1 MIPKISALNLADVVL
16 EVLNKCNMDVFN
28 CRRQSYNNASNMSGT
43 YNGMQAEIKKDCKY
57 TNYCSCA
64 ARSLNLVGELASSCC
79 IESAISFYYQ

>member
-43 YNGMQAEIKKDCKY
+43 HTECK
-57 TNYCSCA
+57 
-64 ARSLNLVGELASSCC
+64 
-79 IESAISFYYQ
+79 QK